1 MKKKI
6 LIFKNDRGGDLVS
19 SVRLIYKLIEN
30 NNNVSIYL
38 SNVNYNFN
46 FLLSKLNIKKINF
59 NLNFLDKVNVFL
71 DLLKNQYDEVYIL
84 SPKNFY
90 FYMPPIFRKTKFFAI
105 TINGKK
111 RNRPSLYLRK
121 YLHKYEVAYRT
132 KLNKKNIIQNQLSL
146 IDSDIKFNY
155 KDLDLGQ
162 IDNHIL
168 QYLPEK
174 FIFFQFKKSFFDQ
187 LNWSTKEFEKIIK
200 FLETKNNF
208 IVFSSDIENN
218 IYDSYFFNKYSTIDF
233 ENKCTFTPKKK
244 LNLIY
249 LRKIDPKN
257 LFLIIQKAEKI
268 LCPHGLVTQIAYLFN
283 KKSVNMF
290 SFKINSINDYHHQ
303 KISFSEWYSNM
314 QINFTFL
321 NEDVDKAIRKLSK
334 FI

>member
-19 SVRLIYKLIEN
+19 SLRLIYELVKI

-38 SNVNYNFN
+38 SNVNYDFK
-46 FLLSKLNIKKINF
+46 FLLTKLNVKKINF
-59 NLNFLDKVNVFL
+59 NLNFFDKIKIFL
-71 DLLKNQYDEVYIL
+71 DLLINQYDEVYIL

-90 FYMPPIFRKTKFFAI
+90 FYMPILFRKTKFFAI

-111 RNRPSLYLRK
+111 RNRPNLYLRK
-121 YLHKYEVAYRT
+121 YLYKHEVSYRT

-146 IDSDIKFNY
+146 IDSEIKFDY
-155 KDLDLGQ
+155 KDILLGEF
-162 IDNHIL
+162 NNNVSKN
-168 QYLPEK
+168 LPTK

-187 LNWSTKEFEKIIK
+187 LNWSTNEFDKIIK
-200 FLETKNNF
+200 FISNKNNF
-208 IVFSSDIENN
+208 VVFSSDIENN
-218 IYDSYFFNKYSTIDF
+218 IYDSYFTNKYSTIDF
-233 ENKCTFTPKKK
+233 ANNDAYTPKEN
-244 LNLIY
+244 LNIIY

-257 LFLIIQKAEKI
+257 LFLIIKKAEKI

-283 KKSVNMF
+283 KKSINMF
-290 SFKINSINDYHHQ
+290 SFKINNINDYHHQ

-314 QINFTFL
+314 QIKFTFL
-321 NEDVDKAIRKLSK
+321 NEDIDKAIRKLSK

>member
-19 SVRLIYKLIEN
+19 SLRLIYKLVKI

-38 SNVNYNFN
+38 SNVNYDFK
-46 FLLSKLNIKKINF
+46 FLLTKLNVKKINF
-59 NLNFLDKVNVFL
+59 NFNFFDKIKIFL
-71 DLLKNQYDEVYIL
+71 DLLINQYDEVYIL

-90 FYMPPIFRKTKFFAI
+90 FYMPILFRKTKFFAI

-111 RNRPSLYLRK
+111 RNRPNLYLRK
-121 YLHKYEVAYRT
+121 YLYKYEVSYRT

-146 IDSDIKFNY
+146 INSEIKFDY
-155 KDLDLGQ
+155 KDIPLGEF
-162 IDNHIL
+162 NNNVFEK
-168 QYLPEK
+168 LPAK

-187 LNWSTKEFEKIIK
+187 LNWSTNEFDKIIK
-200 FLETKNNF
+200 FISNKNNF
-208 IVFSSDIENN
+208 VVFSSDIENN
-218 IYDSYFFNKYSTIDF
+218 IYDSYFTNKYSTIDF
-233 ENKCTFTPKKK
+233 ANNDAYTPKEN
-244 LNLIY
+244 LNIIY

-283 KKSVNMF
+283 KKSINMF
-290 SFKINSINDYHHQ
+290 SFKINNINDYHHQ

-314 QINFTFL
+314 QIKFTFL
-321 NEDVDKAIRKLSK
+321 NEDIDKAIRKLSK